1 MPSVCVCVCVCVWCV
16 FVIVYVARIDT
27 ENQQVIK
34 YQPKV
39 I

>member
-1 MPSVCVCVCVCVWCV
+1 MPSVRVCVCACVCV